1 MPAQNPHNF
10 LPVRLDMPY
19 MMGTELENMR
29 VHLLEE
35 LGLSQSVEVTKAG
48 LTKRLENLARVCGL
62 NTFINE
68 EMRDEWIELDMDK
81 DDIPVSDVRAV
92 SLVTP
97 SRMLTVG
104 VASHRSL
111 RREAWN

>member
-1 MPAQNPHNF
+1 
-10 LPVRLDMPY
+10 
-19 MMGTELENMR
+19 MR

-97 SRMLTVG
+97 SRMLMVG